1 MHWGKGLPWNC
12 LLSRAFIT
20 PTIGLFESYSIK
32 WKPPLCLLCSR
43 SGTWDIHSLGVN
55 APRVWD
61 TVHRAAW
68 GSPADKRVP
77 QPLDTSPCSPCSTR
91 AGPATMQ
98 GKEKIQKNS
107 SPQAN
112 LLLRPPVGRLLADIM
127 VSTDWV
133 QPPKWSC
140 GSTGENS
147 HLASFKRKVQSQLL
161 YSQSGNGHNLKLL
174 SFKKK
179 KTHSPSFSLY
189 TFIWWKIWF
198 KRELSAS
205 ENLASVSVHF
215 RKEWRTKKPSYHA
228 RDDP

>member
-1 MHWGKGLPWNC
+1 M
-12 LLSRAFIT
+12 
-20 PTIGLFESYSIK
+20 
-32 WKPPLCLLCSR
+32 
-43 SGTWDIHSLGVN
+43 HSLGVN

-68 GSPADKRVP
+68 ASLADKRVP
-77 QPLDTSPCSPCSTR
+77 RPLDTSPCSPCSTR

-98 GKEKIQKNS
+98 SKEKIQKNS
-107 SPQAN
+107 SPRAN
-112 LLLRPPVGRLLADIM
+112 LLLRPPAGRLLADIM

-174 SFKKK
+174 SFKKRK
-179 KTHSPSFSLY
+179 KHIHPLFPSTLSSGGKSDSKGSCLLR
-189 TFIWWKIWF
+189 KIWLVCQF
-198 KRELSAS
+198 TLEKSAEQKS
-205 ENLASVSVHF
+205 QATMLMMTL
-215 RKEWRTKKPSYHA
+215 KGT
-228 RDDP
+228 